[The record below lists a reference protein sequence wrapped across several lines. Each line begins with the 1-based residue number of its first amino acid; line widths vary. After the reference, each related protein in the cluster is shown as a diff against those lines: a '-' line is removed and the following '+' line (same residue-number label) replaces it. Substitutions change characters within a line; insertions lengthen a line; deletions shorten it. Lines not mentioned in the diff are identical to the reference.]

1 VLYGSLMVLLLRIP
15 PLLLQ
20 TELYSLLIH
29 FDYGL
34 NNVSFHR
41 LDDLDEPDLVRIF
54 QQIKVMMK
62 KGILLVVVASVMSA
76 SCSPYYF
83 QQRKADRTIKQIEAE
98 YGPIDLG
105 VNNLDTNL
113 VK

>member
-1 VLYGSLMVLLLRIP
+1 
-15 PLLLQ
+15 
-20 TELYSLLIH
+20 
-29 FDYGL
+29 
-34 NNVSFHR
+34 
-41 LDDLDEPDLVRIF
+41 
-54 QQIKVMMK
+54 MMK